1 MNDVPRR
8 PGAAEREPGQREA
21 SGPDSAA
28 GPERSTVDQTTLRPT
43 ERRFGEGVP
52 TDGQNGQNSTPPRV
66 TRPSDPGA
74 TPGVQEAIA
83 PLGAE
88 DVASRGRGAP
98 RFDREDVDAGPR
110 ERRVTGE

>member
-43 ERRFGEGVP
+43 ERRFGGGVP

-66 TRPSDPGA
+66 PRPSDPGGP
-74 TPGVQEAIA
+74 PGGQEATA
-83 PLGAE
+83 PLGGGGG
-88 DVASRGRGAP
+88 ASRGRGAP
-98 RFDREDVDAGPR
+98 RVGRGDVDAGPR

>member
-43 ERRFGEGVP
+43 ERRFGGGGP
-52 TDGQNGQNSTPPRV
+52 PDGQNGQNSTPPRA

-74 TPGVQEAIA
+74 TPGGPEAIA

-88 DVASRGRGAP
+88 GGASPRRGGP
-98 RFDREDVDAGPR
+98 RVGREGGGAGPPR
-110 ERRVTGE
+110 